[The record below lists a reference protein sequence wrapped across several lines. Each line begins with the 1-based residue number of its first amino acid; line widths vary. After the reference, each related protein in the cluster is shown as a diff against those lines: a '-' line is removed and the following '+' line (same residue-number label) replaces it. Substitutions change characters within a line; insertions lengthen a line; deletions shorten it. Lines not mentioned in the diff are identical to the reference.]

1 MAPTILGK
9 YEVRGVLGRG
19 AAGIVYDAW
28 DPVISRRVAIKT
40 VKLPGADDIESEEE
54 LGRFR
59 REAQAAGR
67 LSHPNIVPVYDYG
80 ETDEIAY
87 IVMEHIDGG
96 SLKGVMDKAGQVPP
110 ADALRIMQQLLAG
123 LQFSHDRGI
132 VHRDIKPANV
142 MMTAEHIAK
151 ITDFGIARIEGSGA
165 TMVGTMLGTPTYMS
179 PEQWRGDAEID
190 ARSDIYA
197 AGVLLY
203 HMLTGRRPFD
213 GGNQSAIMH
222 QVLTADLEPPSHI
235 SVSAPPELDAVVIK
249 AMARK
254 AEDRYQS
261 AASFADGLARAMS
274 GGAGHDGDA
283 TLIATPRPKRAAPSG
298 ISAPAAMAQNPSRR
312 KTGVMIAAVVGA
324 LVVIGGGM
332 SWLMLGDGK
341 SNKIV
346 AVTDGAMTKPLVP
359 AQVNDQAVIAPM
371 APAVAV
377 AQVAPPA
384 PTLAVTPLAP
394 AAPPVA
400 PVAQPAPEK
409 PPVQIAAPSV
419 PVLPTTPS
427 PPPTVTIPAP
437 IAPPTPPL
445 PLPVAPPSAA
455 TFRQTM
461 AETMP
466 PCTPVYGDVTVE
478 RLALRGIAPS
488 EHLAALRSVYDRS
501 TAQAKTWEVLP
512 FPALPIYCRVIDVM
526 RPSLRGLGDMAGVK
540 ARLLPSPTTRS
551 LELVENDPID
561 FEVTGPNFPSVLQV
575 DYIENDDKV
584 SHYMPRKT
592 APAFAARRLRAG
604 ERVRLFDTAP
614 SSGAFQAGPPIGTDL
629 VVIIASSEPID
640 IARVTDDEETV
651 AYYAEALR
659 TGLDAARRRGVRVSI
674 EIVPVVSIN
683 TPVKR

>member
-9 YEVRGVLGRG
+9 YEVRGILGRG
-19 AAGIVYDAW
+19 SAGIVYDAW

-40 VKLPGADDIESEEE
+40 VKLPGAGDIESEEE

-96 SLKGVMDKAGQVPP
+96 SLKGLMDKAGQVPP
-110 ADALRIMQQLLAG
+110 ADALRIMQQLLSG

-142 MMTAEHIAK
+142 MMTADQIAK

-222 QVLTADLEPPSHI
+222 QVLTADLQPPSHI
-235 SVSAPPELDAVVIK
+235 SVSAPPELDAVVMK

-254 AEDRYQS
+254 AADRFQS
-261 AASFADGLARAMS
+261 AASFADGLTRAMS
-274 GGAGHDGDA
+274 GGAGHDADA
-283 TLIATPRPKRAAPSG
+283 TLIAAPRPMRAAMTG
-298 ISAPAAMAQNPSRR
+298 AVPAAAVPPDPPRG
-312 KTGVMIAAVVGA
+312 KTGIMIAAAVGVLIVVAAGT
-324 LVVIGGGM
+324 G
-332 SWLMLGDGK
+332 WLMLGDSK
-341 SNKIV
+341 PTKIV
-346 AVTDGAMTKPLVP
+346 AGA
-359 AQVNDQAVIAPM
+359 D
-371 APAVAV
+371 VAV
-377 AQVAPPA
+377 TRPSLPA
-384 PTLAVTPLAP
+384 PVSDPVAT
-394 AAPPVA
+394 AAVA
-400 PVAQPAPEK
+400 PVAPRSPVAPLAPVTQPTPEN
-409 PPVQIAAPSV
+409 PPVQLASPPATPPPPPLAALPAPLAPPPV
-419 PVLPTTPS
+419 PV
-427 PPPTVTIPAP
+427 V
-437 IAPPTPPL
+437 
-445 PLPVAPPSAA
+445 PPSAA
-455 TFRQTM
+455 NFRQTM
-461 AETMP
+461 AEVIP
-466 PCTPVYGDVTVE
+466 PCTPVYGEVTVE

-488 EHLAALRSVYDRS
+488 EHLAALRSVYERS
-501 TAQAKTWEVLP
+501 TAQTKTWEVLP
-512 FPALPIYCRVIDVM
+512 FPALPIYCQLIDVLH
-526 RPSLRGLGDMAGVK
+526 PSLRGLGDFAGIK

-561 FEVTGPNFPSVLQV
+561 FEVIGPNFPSVLQV
-575 DYIENDDKV
+575 DYVESDDKV

-592 APAFAARRLRAG
+592 APSFPVRRLRAG
-604 ERVRLFDTAP
+604 ERVRLFDGAP
-614 SSGAFQAGPPIGTDL
+614 SSGAFQIGPPIGTDL

-651 AYYAEALR
+651 AQYAEALR
-659 TGLDAARRRGVRVSI
+659 VGLEAARRRGVRMSI

-683 TPVKR
+683 TSIKR